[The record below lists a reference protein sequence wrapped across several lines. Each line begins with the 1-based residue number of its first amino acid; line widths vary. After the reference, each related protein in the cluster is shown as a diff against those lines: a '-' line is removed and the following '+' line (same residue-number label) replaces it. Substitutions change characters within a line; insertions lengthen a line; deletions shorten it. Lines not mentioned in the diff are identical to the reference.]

1 MKEPSLVDEPSVR
14 RIARAVDA
22 HASASHAPRGGL
34 AALAIGAIGV
44 VYGDIGT
51 SPLYAIDQIFFG
63 SAGVAPTPDNVLG
76 AISLAIWTIT
86 LIVAVKYALLVLR
99 AENDGEGGVF
109 ALYGLLHKY
118 KNRGARVLLWSLMLG
133 AGLLLGDGMI
143 TPAISV
149 LSAVEGLD
157 VATPAFA
164 PYVPPITVALLTG
177 LFAIQ
182 FKGAS
187 GIGVVFGPIMIVWFV
202 TIAVLGGAEIARE
215 PAILAAFNP
224 AHGVRLPCA
233 LRPARGAAHPRRAD
247 AGHHRRRGH
256 VRGPRAFRRPAD
268 PHRLVRRGLSR
279 AAAQLSRTG
288 RASARRRADRGRQ
301 AVLQPRAGAAARCRS
316 SCSRRWRPSS
326 PRRR

>member
-14 RIARAVDA
+14 HMARAVDA
-22 HASASHAPRGGL
+22 HADGPHAPRGGL

-63 SAGVAPTPDNVLG
+63 SAAVAPTPDNVLG
-76 AISLAIWTIT
+76 AISAAIWTIFI
-86 LIVAVKYALLVLR
+86 IVAVKYALLVLR

-164 PYVPPITVALLTG
+164 PYVPPITIALLTG
-177 LFAIQ
+177 LFSIQ
-182 FKGAS
+182 HKGAS
-187 GIGVVFGPIMIVWFV
+187 GIGVIFGPIMIVWFV
-202 TIAVLGGAEIARE
+202 VIAVLGGAEIARE
-215 PAILAAFNP
+215 PAILAAFDP
-224 AHGVRLPCA
+224 ALACA
-233 LRPARGAAHPRRAD
+233 SSRAPARARRCS
-247 AGHHRRRGH
+247 
-256 VRGPRAFRRPAD
+256 F
-268 PHRLVRRGLSR
+268 
-279 AAAQLSRTG
+279 
-288 RASARRRADRGRQ
+288 SAR
-301 AVLQPRAGAAARCRS
+301 
-316 SCSRRWRPSS
+316 
-326 PRRR
+326 